1 MKKIGKSWYSHCRSD
16 LYRTATVRS
25 GPVVRNVT
33 DGPQVSIDPHA
44 DVGGRTNDMA
54 NTKRLFPLWLFFCL
68 SAASA
73 WTIWLWPLEAK
84 GSLYVNLFGWR
95 PEFPFILIKLVL
107 GNCIPGIIAVIWV
120 LFEGKDQ
127 FRLMLSTLTKWRTS
141 LKWYILAIALPCF
154 VYLLSLDVVLF
165 YFPSPHSFPPLAEF
179 FKSLLMT
186 LPFGPLWEELAWRA
200 FALRKLESHYSRL
213 ISALLLGVYWAIWH
227 IPLWL
232 VTVNAYHNRIPILLT
247 ASINLVAWSV
257 IFSYLYGRSLQSL
270 PVVILLHAT
279 YVAASSQVFAV
290 VPHLNPYLIYISAI
304 ISPCLA
310 VLLGA
315 SLRSDERTKMAGVA
329 DE

>member
-1 MKKIGKSWYSHCRSD
+1 MDAIGP
-16 LYRTATVRS
+16 TANRS
-25 GPVVRNVT
+25 GL
-33 DGPQVSIDPHA
+33 
-44 DVGGRTNDMA
+44 
-54 NTKRLFPLWLFFCL
+54 NTKRRLWLFFCL

-73 WTIWLWPLEAK
+73 WTIWLWPIEEQ

-107 GNCIPGIIAVIWV
+107 GNCLPGVIAVIWV

-127 FRLMLSTLTKWRTS
+127 FRLMLSTLTKWKTS
-141 LKWYILAIALPCF
+141 LKWYILAVALPCF

-186 LPFGPLWEELAWRA
+186 LPFGPLFEELAWRA
-200 FALRKLESHYSRL
+200 FALRRLESHYSRF

-232 VTVNAYHNRIPILLT
+232 VTVNADHNRIPIILI

-257 IFSYLYGRSLQSL
+257 IWSYLYGRSLQSL

-279 YVAASSQVFAV
+279 FVAASSQVFAV
-290 VPHLNPYLIYISAI
+290 VPHLILYLIYISAI
-304 ISPCLA
+304 VSLCLA
-310 VLLGA
+310 VPFGA
-315 SLRSDERTKMAGVA
+315 ILRSDERRKIA
-329 DE
+329 DLC